1 MLSSVKSVLVR
12 SIPAAALIVAATG
25 PVASAQTTPATPAKA
40 AFPDGA
46 RIAVVNVPYVFA
58 TSKDGKAAT
67 TELEALQTRKNADI
81 AAKTKEVQA
90 LEQKLSRSNAVLND
104 DARGRLE
111 RDVARAKVDF
121 ERLVQD
127 SQAEVQERQQQ
138 FQRAFS
144 RKLFPAIGE
153 VAQARS
159 LWAVFNTGEG
169 TLLWHQPALDISD
182 EVVGRIDAVPAGGAQ
197 R

>member
-1 MLSSVKSVLVR
+1 MTPSVR
-12 SIPAAALIVAATG
+12 SGALSIALLAAMSGAAA
-25 PVASAQTTPATPAKA
+25 AQTAAGQPKP

-46 RIAVVNVPYVFA
+46 KIAFVNLQYVFS
-58 TSKDGKAAT
+58 TSRDGKSAAT
-67 TELEALQTRKNADI
+67 ELQALQTRKTADI
-81 AAKTKEVQA
+81 TAKTKEVQA
-90 LEQKLSRSNAVLND
+90 LEQKLLEGSTLLNSE
-104 DARGRLE
+104 ARGRLE

-127 SQAEVQERQQQ
+127 AEAEVQQKQQQ

-153 VAQARS
+153 AAKERG
-159 LWAVFNTGEG
+159 LWAVFSIGEPN
-169 TLLWHQPALDISD
+169 LLWHQEALDISD
-182 EVVGRIDAVPAGGAQ
+182 DIVTRIDAG